1 MLLIMERKLLEFGL
15 IINLL
20 NNKLDLCATSKSLLK
35 KEDLKW
41 QKQKVVLEEHKIKKL
56 LS

>member
-1 MLLIMERKLLEFGL
+1 MERKLLEFGL